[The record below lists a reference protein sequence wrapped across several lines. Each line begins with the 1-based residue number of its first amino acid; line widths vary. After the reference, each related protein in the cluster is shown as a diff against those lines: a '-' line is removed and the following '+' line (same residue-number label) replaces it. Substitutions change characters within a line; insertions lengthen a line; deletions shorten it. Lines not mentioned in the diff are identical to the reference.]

1 MKKILVTGGT
11 GLVGSQFNGLE
22 FLKIGS
28 KDLNLLSQLEVQ
40 NFFKDHNIEG
50 VIHCAARVG
59 GILGNMTKQAEFFYE
74 NAFMNT
80 VLIEEAR
87 KANVKKFVSFLSTC
101 VFPDDV
107 EYPLTVDKIHKGK
120 PHSSNYGYAYAKR
133 MADIQLQTYQEQ
145 YGLSYF
151 SVIPSNIYGPNDFYN
166 LNDGHVIPS
175 LIHKMYIAQKKN
187 TDMIIWGSGNPLRE
201 FIFSKDVAN
210 LTTML
215 YYDYQDNS
223 PVILSSDEEI
233 SIKDLVG
240 ILAELFNFKG
250 NIKFDD
256 SKPDG
261 QFRKPSDNTKIKDLY
276 PNYTFTNIYNGLKES
291 VEWFIQNYE
300 YARK

>member
-1 MKKILVTGGT
+1 
-11 GLVGSQFNGLE
+11 
-22 FLKIGS
+22 
-28 KDLNLLSQLEVQ
+28 
-40 NFFKDHNIEG
+40 
-50 VIHCAARVG
+50 
-59 GILGNMTKQAEFFYE
+59 
-74 NAFMNT
+74 
-80 VLIEEAR
+80 
-87 KANVKKFVSFLSTC
+87 
-101 VFPDDV
+101 
-107 EYPLTVDKIHKGK
+107 
-120 PHSSNYGYAYAKR
+120 
-133 MADIQLQTYQEQ
+133 
-145 YGLSYF
+145 
-151 SVIPSNIYGPNDFYN
+151 
-166 LNDGHVIPS
+166 
-175 LIHKMYIAQKKN
+175 MYIAQKEN

-215 YYDYQDNS
+215 YNDYQDNS

-233 SIKDLVG
+233 SIKELVG